1 MEITVHLSIVSPVY
15 MAESTVKPLV
25 EELVSVL
32 GNFECGTFEIILVE
46 DGSTDNSWSQI
57 LAMAAKFP
65 EVVPVRLSRNFG
77 QHNAIAAGL
86 DRSSGDVVVVMDCD
100 LQDRPDEI
108 PNLVSALVD
117 DSSVECVIGLR
128 ENRQD
133 SFFKRL
139 SSSLFYACLNL
150 FTGMH
155 LDSRAAN
162 FGAYS
167 RKLINEVTHL
177 REPDRSFPFFIH
189 WVGFQKKYV
198 KVRHSKRHSG
208 TTSYSFYKLM
218 KLAAN
223 ISMGVSDRPMR
234 IVMGVG
240 VFLSASAFV
249 FGSWLLYRYAA
260 GQISEPGYA
269 SIILSIWFFS
279 GIIILFLGF
288 VGLYVGR
295 TFLAT
300 KHRPIYIIDE
310 NPD

>member
-1 MEITVHLSIVSPVY
+1 
-15 MAESTVKPLV
+15 
-25 EELVSVL
+25 
-32 GNFECGTFEIILVE
+32 
-46 DGSTDNSWSQI
+46 
-57 LAMAAKFP
+57 
-65 EVVPVRLSRNFG
+65 
-77 QHNAIAAGL
+77 
-86 DRSSGDVVVVMDCD
+86 
-100 LQDRPDEI
+100 
-108 PNLVSALVD
+108 
-117 DSSVECVIGLR
+117 
-128 ENRQD
+128 
-133 SFFKRL
+133 
-139 SSSLFYACLNL
+139 
-150 FTGMH
+150 
-155 LDSRAAN
+155 
-162 FGAYS
+162 
-167 RKLINEVTHL
+167 
-177 REPDRSFPFFIH
+177 
-189 WVGFQKKYV
+189 
-198 KVRHSKRHSG
+198 
-208 TTSYSFYKLM
+208 M